1 MCYHKEKR
9 SNAMNP
15 FRRKNGQP
23 VISQSVVLDTS
34 GLIDGRIVQIA
45 KAGFVPQNIVV
56 PQFVIAELQFLA
68 DHGDSHKRE
77 RARYGLDVIRELQDI
92 KRVDVEIARHKF
104 DAIREVDDKL
114 VALAKQIGAMLYT
127 TDFNLNKVAQIEGVI
142 VLNVN
147 ELAQALRPNLL
158 PGERVTI
165 KLTQVGQDKSQGVG
179 YLSDGTMVVVEQA
192 SRLVGQQVQAVCTRI
207 LQTQAGK
214 MMFATLAP
222 GTNTATAHHA
232 SASKPQA
239 QQPPAAR
246 HFDPAQNRGARHQQP
261 APSQPQATP
270 AKKQQAASSAV
281 QATTRRQP
289 SQKDEQKPAEKPQ
302 QRTNTRRRSGS
313 SAGRAN
319 NEQQR
324 ATGKPQ
330 EPQQKQQAAPQA
342 PRGRSRRRPSP
353 EDSLI
358 ATLNEIQK

>member
-1 MCYHKEKR
+1 
-9 SNAMNP
+9 MNP
-15 FRRKNGQP
+15 FRRKNGQTI
-23 VISQSVVLDTS
+23 ISQSVVLDTS

-56 PQFVIAELQFLA
+56 AQFVIAELQFLA

-77 RARYGLDVIRELQDI
+77 RARYGMDVIRELQEI
-92 KRVDVEIARHKF
+92 KRVDVEIARQKF

-114 VALAKQIGAMLYT
+114 VALAKQMGAMLYT
-127 TDFNLNKVAQIEGVI
+127 TDFNLNKVAQIEGVT

-214 MMFATLAP
+214 MMFATLAS
-222 GTNTATAHHA
+222 GANTAHHA
-232 SASKPQA
+232 GSNKPQA
-239 QQPPAAR
+239 QQPQPPAAR
-246 HFDPAQNRGARHQQP
+246 HFDPAQSRGNARHQQP
-261 APSQPQATP
+261 AASQVQPQAGP
-270 AKKQQAASSAV
+270 AKKQSTA
-281 QATTRRQP
+281 QATTPRRQP
-289 SQKDEQKPAEKPQ
+289 AQSQPEEPQQPQKEKTEKPQ
-302 QRTNTRRRSGS
+302 QRANTRRRNNSVS
-313 SAGRAN
+313 RAGGEQHAN
-319 NEQQR
+319 AKQ
-324 ATGKPQ
+324 Q
-330 EPQQKQQAAPQA
+330 EPQQKQSASTQA
-342 PRGRSRRRPSP
+342 PRSRSRRRPSP

>member
-1 MCYHKEKR
+1 
-9 SNAMNP
+9 MNP
-15 FRRKNGQP
+15 FRRKNGQT

-127 TDFNLNKVAQIEGVI
+127 TDFNLNKVAQIEGII

-165 KLTQVGQDKSQGVG
+165 KLTQVGQDKTQGVG

-214 MMFATLAP
+214 MMFATLAS
-222 GTNTATAHHA
+222 GAGGNNAVHHA
-232 SASKPQA
+232 TSGKTQNHQPSA
-239 QQPPAAR
+239 PAAR
-246 HFDPAQNRGARHQQP
+246 HFDPAQSRTSRQQ
-261 APSQPQATP
+261 STGGQH
-270 AKKQQAASSAV
+270 AKKQVAAPAPT
-281 QATTRRQP
+281 QQRRQP
-289 SQKDEQKPAEKPQ
+289 VEQQSEQ
-302 QRTNTRRRSGS
+302 QTDKAQRPNTRRRSGGANRS
-313 SAGRAN
+313 SNQTRAAKPESQ
-319 NEQQR
+319 EQ
-324 ATGKPQ
+324 T
-330 EPQQKQQAAPQA
+330 QKQQAPAQA
-342 PRGRSRRRPSP
+342 RSRSRRRVSP

-358 ATLNEIQK
+358 ATLKEIQK

>member
-1 MCYHKEKR
+1 
-9 SNAMNP
+9 MNP
-15 FRRKNGQP
+15 FRRKNGQT

-127 TDFNLNKVAQIEGVI
+127 TDFNLNKVAQIEGII

-165 KLTQVGQDKSQGVG
+165 KLTQVGQDKTQGVG

-214 MMFATLAP
+214 MMFATLASGAP
-222 GTNTATAHHA
+222 HATHHA
-232 SASKPQA
+232 GGSKTQSS
-239 QQPPAAR
+239 QPAAPAAR
-246 HFDPAQNRGARHQQP
+246 HFDPAQNRTARQQ
-261 APSQPQATP
+261 STNVQ
-270 AKKQQAASSAV
+270 AKKQQPAVISAP
-281 QATTRRQP
+281 TTPRRQP
-289 SQKDEQKPAEKPQ
+289 EQQQEQQPAEKPQ
-302 QRTNTRRRSGS
+302 RATGNSRRRSGS
-313 SAGRAN
+313 RSSNQQRTVKP
-319 NEQQR
+319 EQQEQ
-324 ATGKPQ
+324 AP
-330 EPQQKQQAAPQA
+330 KQQAPAQA
-342 PRGRSRRRPSP
+342 ARGRSRRRVSP

-358 ATLNEIQK
+358 ATLKEIQK